1 MCLAACPANLLLKAT
16 LPTRQLL
23 MCAKLLSCCSAGSPC
38 TNLRPCREATL
49 SQLERHLL
57 TSPYSGE
64 SLASFLQYY
73 VLTGSQ
79 PGPQAVEAVCARALA
94 LLVPVQELPQPLRQQ
109 PRGFS
114 LGALARLLSALAA
127 LRINSPR
134 LLCALLPAAAATLAR
149 PEGGAPVTASH
160 ARQASLREM
169 VNLSAALGQLQAA
182 GLLGPADLAS
192 PDAMLP
198 LWRHLMRQ
206 MASAAGAGK
215 ASILPAEDAA
225 IVQQAA
231 AQLNSLCAGRP
242 AFWLPPSVSQALL
255 GMPQPAQQHQ
265 G

>member
-94 LLVPVQELPQPLRQQ
+94 LLVPAQELPQPLRQQ

-134 LLCALLPAAAATLAR
+134 LLCAVLPAAAATLAR

-160 ARQASLREM
+160 ARQASLREL

-215 ASILPAEDAA
+215 AGNLHVEDAA